1 MISIVISGTWNL
13 KTSYVL
19 NQVLKIICWGCSFA
33 TAAAMLCGLLL
44 YDVFWVFGSSHVFGD
59 NVMVTVSDLL
69 ILFSCFLDLS
79 QVLNFDC
86 MHVFA
91 SFELQFSQKSRLVT
105 RFQNLDLS
113 ARKWSL
119 M

>member
-1 MISIVISGTWNL
+1 L
-13 KTSYVL
+13 
-19 NQVLKIICWGCSFA
+19 GCSFA

-69 ILFSCFLDLS
+69 ILFSCFLDLP

-91 SFELQFSQKSRLVT
+91 SFELQFSQKVKASDKIPELRSECKKMEPDVKTQTL
-105 RFQNLDLS
+105 
-113 ARKWSL
+113 KI
-119 M
+119 